1 MGRQLFV
8 QVACGIFLKLHVMES
23 SKMRKYVLSVH
34 SFFGKIF
41 PILSWAQICMGIVA
55 ALGFCSNDAPPDDY
69 MGQCVLH
76 IIEGSRYAFSVTLEW
91 C

>member
-1 MGRQLFV
+1 MH
-8 QVACGIFLKLHVMES
+8 IMES

-55 ALGFCSNDAPPDDY
+55 ALGFCSNGAPPNDY
-69 MGQCVLH
+69 MGQCALH
-76 IIEGSRYAFSVTLEW
+76 IIEGSRYASSVTI
-91 C
+91 